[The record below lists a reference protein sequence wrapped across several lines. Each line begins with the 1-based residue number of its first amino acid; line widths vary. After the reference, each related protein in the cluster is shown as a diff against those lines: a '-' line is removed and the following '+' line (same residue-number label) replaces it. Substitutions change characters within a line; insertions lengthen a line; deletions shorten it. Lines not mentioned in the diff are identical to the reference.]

1 MKMFDARIKMKSD
14 ITAHW
19 NSQRTFVPLQGEIII
34 YTDYQQKM
42 DNHGNIVNIPGIKVG
57 DGSTYGIDLPFVN
70 EELRDQIIAHINS
83 VDAHTTL
90 AEKLFWNNK
99 INVTDNQEVIDNVL
113 IFNRN

>member
-1 MKMFDARIKMKSD
+1 MTQYNTRIRSKSD
-14 ITAHW
+14 TTANW
-19 NSQRTFVPLQGEIII
+19 IEQRTFVPLAGEIII
-34 YTDYQQKM
+34 YTDYETKIE
-42 DNHGNIVNIPGIKVG
+42 NNKTINIPGIKVG

-70 EELRDQIIAHINS
+70 DDLRDQIMAHINNAD
-83 VDAHTTL
+83 VHTTL